1 MRPLALVMVV
11 SMVLGFTLMLV
22 FEHTITRAVG
32 VVALFAF
39 IVSGVFVIADP
50 GFLAA
55 DDDQAPRERPR

>member
-11 SMVLGFTLMLV
+11 SMVLGFTLMFL
-22 FEHTITRAVG
+22 FEHTITRVVG

-55 DDDQAPRERPR
+55 YDDQAPRERPR